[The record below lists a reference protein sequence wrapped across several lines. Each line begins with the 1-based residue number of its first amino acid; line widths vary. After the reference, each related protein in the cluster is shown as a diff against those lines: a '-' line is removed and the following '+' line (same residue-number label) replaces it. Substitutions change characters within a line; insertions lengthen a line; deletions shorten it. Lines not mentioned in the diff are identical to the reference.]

1 MSGWAAKKSGRN
13 NEVTVRRGSIVYH
26 KSSIKLPRG
35 LIYFKPTEAG
45 EGGGGE

>member
-45 EGGGGE
+45 EGGGE